1 MDEINEMILDDAM
14 SFVFFNEI
22 ENVIL
27 GKYEPPDMIG
37 QATNTILNKW
47 GELIK
52 EAIVKGGESDGTNS

>member
-27 GKYEPPDMIG
+27 CKYEPPDMIG
-37 QATNTILNKW
+37 QATETICNKW
-47 GELIK
+47 EKLIK
-52 EAIVKGGESDGTNS
+52 EAIKNDT